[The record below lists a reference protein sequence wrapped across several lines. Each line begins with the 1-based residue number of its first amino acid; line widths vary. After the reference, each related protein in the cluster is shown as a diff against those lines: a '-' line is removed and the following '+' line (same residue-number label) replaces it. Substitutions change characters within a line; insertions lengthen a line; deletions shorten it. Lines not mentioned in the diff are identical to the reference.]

1 MCAWRSRSGGTSRRP
16 STIRYSVDFLSG
28 TQTTV
33 VLDISL
39 PQWLDEAE
47 RDEAESVA
55 RERNCLRIAKEV
67 GEKVLPTASLDW
79 DELNISAT
87 PPGAMTPGNARETLT
102 TAANRKRWAR
112 QKALRSGIDALS
124 RAIRAA

>member
-1 MCAWRSRSGGTSRRP
+1 M
-16 STIRYSVDFLSG
+16 
-28 TQTTV
+28 
-33 VLDISL
+33 LDISL
-39 PQWLDEAE
+39 PQWLDDAE

-55 RERNCLRIAKEV
+55 CERNCQRIAKEV

-112 QKALRSGIDALS
+112 QKALRSGADALA
-124 RAIRAA
+124 RAIMAA